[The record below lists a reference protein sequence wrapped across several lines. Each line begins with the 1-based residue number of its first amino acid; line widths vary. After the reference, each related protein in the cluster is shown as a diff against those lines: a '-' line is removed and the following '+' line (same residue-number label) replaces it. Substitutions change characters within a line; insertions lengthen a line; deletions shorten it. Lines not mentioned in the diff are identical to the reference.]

1 MCEKTRKDVI
11 KQRRKSRKKKKKE
24 LKNIG
29 ASDRWVL
36 TFQYRGHLDS
46 QSRIFLTHEKMTE

>member
-11 KQRRKSRKKKKKE
+11 KQRRKSKKKKE

-29 ASDRWVL
+29 ASDSWVL

-46 QSRIFLTHEKMTE
+46 RSRIFLTDEKMTE